1 MRLLNGLVI
10 IIFFMLIWNS
20 CTIYD
25 KEFDN
30 PVDYKANEEKGIR
43 TPSLVFYPKNQMV
56 NLGDSIL
63 IGSYIVFKGDS
74 VESFSGI
81 QMRINFPDNFMELD
95 TIIPGQLIT
104 DSLQSV
110 PLFVYTYD
118 NENILDIYAYF
129 LDTVRL
135 DVNETGHLAD
145 LIFKPLESGSDSIYY
160 DLNECTILNY
170 QDSLV
175 NINGTRSAEIIIR

>member
-1 MRLLNGLVI
+1 MRLLHGLVFI
-10 IIFFMLIWNS
+10 LFFMLIWNA

-56 NLGDSIL
+56 SLGDSIL
-63 IGSYIVFKGDS
+63 IGSHIVFKGDS

-81 QMRINFPDNFMELD
+81 QMRINFPNNFMELD

-118 NENILDIYAYF
+118 NENTLDIYAYF

-145 LIFKPLESGSDSIYY
+145 LVFKPLESGSDSIYY
-160 DLNECTILNY
+160 DINECTVLNY

-175 NINGTRSAEIIIR
+175 NINGTRSSEIIIR

>member
-1 MRLLNGLVI
+1 MRLLHGLVF
-10 IIFFMLIWNS
+10 IIFFILIWNS

-56 NLGDSIL
+56 SLGDSVL
-63 IGSYIVFKGDS
+63 IGSHIVFKDDS
-74 VESFSGI
+74 VESFSGFQI
-81 QMRINFPDNFMELD
+81 RINFSNNFMELD

-110 PLFVYTYD
+110 PLFTYTYD

-145 LIFKPLESGSDSIYY
+145 LVFKPLESGYDSIYY
-160 DLNECTILNY
+160 DINECIILNY

-175 NINGTRSAEIIIR
+175 NINGIRNAEIIIR